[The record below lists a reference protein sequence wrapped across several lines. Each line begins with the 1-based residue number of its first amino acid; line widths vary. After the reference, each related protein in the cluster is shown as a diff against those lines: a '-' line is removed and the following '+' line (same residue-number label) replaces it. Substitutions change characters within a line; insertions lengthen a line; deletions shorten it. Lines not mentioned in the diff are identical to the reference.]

1 MNVRSVFRRAPTI
14 ARNLVRDLRYGRPL
28 GGTIKSRYAGAGA
41 RDVGNAD
48 YGDLAILFGAA
59 QVATD
64 DVIVDVGCGKGRPI
78 NWLLS
83 HHREHRIYGIELD
96 PSVSA
101 ATARRLRRFE
111 NVTILTGD
119 ATALLPSE
127 GTLFYLFN
135 PFDEAVMR
143 RFVAALTGLPPAE
156 RKRRVIYYNYKHL
169 ELFRD
174 DARFEVR
181 EIAGPTLRSALI
193 HVN

>member
-1 MNVRSVFRRAPTI
+1 VNVRTVLRRGPTI
-14 ARNLVRDLRYGRPL
+14 ARNLLRDLRYGRPL
-28 GGTIKSRYAGAGA
+28 GGTIKSRYAAAGA

-48 YGDLAILFGAA
+48 YGDLAILFAA
-59 QVATD
+59 AGVARG

-83 HHREHRIYGIELD
+83 NHRENRIYGIELD
-96 PSVSA
+96 PTVSA

-119 ATALLPSE
+119 ATALLPPE

-143 RFVAALTGLPPAE
+143 RFVAALADLPPAGRE
-156 RKRRVIYYNYKHL
+156 RRVIYYNYKHL

-174 DARFEVR
+174 DARFGVR

-193 HVN
+193 TVR